1 MGEEDIES
9 NIVAVK
15 GAVDAKT
22 GEELPEDS
30 YLLPADAWRDPN
42 MLDWILAINSEEAGT
57 TEAEFGDLMLKS
69 FDSRANTGGISRLA
83 LHAQRPGR
91 GTPGSDAAVDALI
104 EKDSESLDENL
115 QRMKDFYGPQKLK
128 EMSPT
133 EFYGAYKRIASGG
146 VF

>member
-57 TEAEFGDLMLKS
+57 TEAEFGDLMLK
-69 FDSRANTGGISRLA
+69 
-83 LHAQRPGR
+83 
-91 GTPGSDAAVDALI
+91 
-104 EKDSESLDENL
+104 
-115 QRMKDFYGPQKLK
+115 
-128 EMSPT
+128 
-133 EFYGAYKRIASGG
+133 
-146 VF
+146 